1 VSRSKNF
8 AGEMQATNYD
18 RRRVPVVRPS
28 APEPIIAA
36 EAPVTVWPGL
46 MQGRA

>member
-1 VSRSKNF
+1 
-8 AGEMQATNYD
+8 MQAKNYN

-36 EAPVTVWPGL
+36 EATATARPGR
-46 MQGRA
+46 MQGRV